1 MGSFTLYNVCV
12 CIYVCV
18 CVCIYIYTYMEL
30 GHIFRE
36 ADKSQ
41 DLQSA
46 SWRPKRQDKFQ
57 SESQQ
62 AGDSRRDG
70 ISV

>member
-1 MGSFTLYNVCV
+1 MGSFISYNVCV
-12 CIYVCV
+12 CIYVCICICV
-18 CVCIYIYTYMEL
+18 CVYIYIRTHTYMEL

-46 SWRPKRQDKFQ
+46 SWRPK
-57 SESQQ
+57 S
-62 AGDSRRDG
+62 
-70 ISV
+70 